1 MRSEKDKLKDRCQE
15 LGVRTVGCRSAADYR
30 AALDGQA
37 PGWRAETPQ
46 QPSHVIARASARGA
60 SSGPAAPSRAS
71 LSARSKAANW
81 KRPEE
86 NALLVAFEDGKTDQ
100 ALADA
105 VGGGRSVQDC
115 ERKLKE
121 LTLPTTL
128 LVFDW
133 DKQKPRKHTEKI
145 RASLPQAD
153 RNPSKEDLTKLWTL
167 ESPAFRQDCIERV
180 VNVGL
185 GQGWNGPKS
194 SLEILVL
201 TGLPPSAF
209 RMTPKPPKR
218 LTKAFKKRMEIVK
231 NLILSVQRNRAARE
245 AMLAGEPLQ
254 SPYAWLNPDGT
265 RMDWAT
271 YSEMRTKSCLLVCI
285 SLGAKEESEM
295 PTGPDLPE
303 IVRWTVLPPFERL
316 ALPRTK
322 TSFAE
327 ASYARQLCFICNS
340 LFVLKGGRV
349 FVEHCKK
356 RKHRRGIHG
365 FCCMCNTGVLFLAD
379 VIRAEVAKAGLARSV
394 ALKAVDIIADASEV
408 EDAVFDDMFDCD

>member
-1 MRSEKDKLKDRCQE
+1 M
-15 LGVRTVGCRSAADYR
+15 
-30 AALDGQA
+30 
-37 PGWRAETPQ
+37 
-46 QPSHVIARASARGA
+46 
-60 SSGPAAPSRAS
+60 
-71 LSARSKAANW
+71 
-81 KRPEE
+81 
-86 NALLVAFEDGKTDQ
+86 
-100 ALADA
+100 
-105 VGGGRSVQDC
+105 GGGRTQGEC
-115 ERKLKE
+115 ERKLE
-121 LTLPTTL
+121 RLTPSLQYL
-128 LVFDW
+128 AYDW
-133 DKQKPRKHTEKI
+133 DPTNPRKHTEKI

-327 ASYARQLCFICNS
+327 ASYARQFCYICGS

-365 FCCMCNTGVLFLAD
+365 FCCMCNTGVLFFAD
-379 VIRAEVAKAGLARSV
+379 VIRAAVEKEGLPRSV
-394 ALKAVDIIADASEV
+394 ALKAVDRLADAFEV
-408 EDAVFDDMFDCD
+408 TDGVIDDCF